1 MTDLSYAQPCACQK
15 VESMLIENNSPM
27 KILILILTL
36 GLTLQ
41 AHAFDKEIVTREYAI
56 EGCIPEWPTSEAELR
71 EFLLK
76 NGVQLGGGDGIKFA
90 ASPRYVFI
98 NTTNENHQMIKL
110 FINSSTKIT
119 VVKKAIQEIIK
130 KDEAILSNGKG
141 VLELMALKPG
151 VALLDARTQLAQ
163 QLESIKS
170 TGEVAKAANLEKEL
184 IVLDEALKRAIEVQL
199 DAMRKFDEIL
209 NSIDMQK
216 NEATGKK

>member
-1 MTDLSYAQPCACQK
+1 
-15 VESMLIENNSPM
+15 
-27 KILILILTL
+27 
-36 GLTLQ
+36 
-41 AHAFDKEIVTREYAI
+41 
-56 EGCIPEWPTSEAELR
+56 
-71 EFLLK
+71 
-76 NGVQLGGGDGIKFA
+76 
-90 ASPRYVFI
+90 
-98 NTTNENHQMIKL
+98 MIKL